1 MKHIKQ
7 HLIFLSVLI
16 ILLALVG
23 FTLTG
28 CDDMQMTD
36 VITDLTSDTRPYT
49 RAPSLDITLDI
60 PDDLKFKVPVF
71 TGNGHSWFSDFSHT
85 LSQRRLA
92 MTKDRIYVPTGSG
105 ENIYVFDYSGTR
117 LPDETLTRPAIY
129 STLSSHASTSQY
141 NQSGDSL
148 RAIVADGEYLYLF
161 LNVDVFEGVWIDQL
175 MVRIHIANN
184 FAYPAQ
190 DWSNLGIAPL
200 MINDRLY
207 FKNKMGHRSIEY
219 WHKTRPDVLVRYD
232 KITLEPMSE
241 HNIEIQHGHKLNW
254 QLNDG
259 SLPQSE
265 WNFSVSGIH
274 VDRHIDNV
282 FNGAYITADATHI
295 YLGASLGIYSGFT
308 LDGAHDPTLDIDIN
322 GVVEYSPYG
331 QAGLVNA
338 GDRMY
343 LPGSNGEGAVDADGN
358 MEIKLFAFTK

>member
-1 MKHIKQ
+1 
-7 HLIFLSVLI
+7 
-16 ILLALVG
+16 
-23 FTLTG
+23 
-28 CDDMQMTD
+28 MQMTD

-49 RAPSLDITLDI
+49 RTPSLDITLDI

-71 TGNGHSWFSDFSHT
+71 TGNGYSWFSDLSHT

-92 MTKDRIYVPTGSG
+92 MTEDRIYVPTGSG
-105 ENIYVFDYSGTR
+105 ENIYVFDYSGTL
-117 LPDETLTRPAIY
+117 LPDETLTRPALY
-129 STLSSHASTSQY
+129 STLSSYASTSQY

-254 QLNDG
+254 QLDG
-259 SLPQSE
+259 DLPQSE
-265 WNFSVSGIH
+265 RNFGVSGIH

-282 FNGAYITADATHI
+282 FNGVHITADATHI
-295 YLGASLGIYSGFT
+295 YFGVSLGIYSGFT
-308 LDGAHDPTLDIDIN
+308 LDGVHDPTLDIDIN

-331 QAGLVNA
+331 QSGLVNV

-343 LPGSNGEGAVDADGN
+343 LPGSDAEGAVDTDGN
-358 MEIKLFAFTK
+358 MEIKLFTFTK